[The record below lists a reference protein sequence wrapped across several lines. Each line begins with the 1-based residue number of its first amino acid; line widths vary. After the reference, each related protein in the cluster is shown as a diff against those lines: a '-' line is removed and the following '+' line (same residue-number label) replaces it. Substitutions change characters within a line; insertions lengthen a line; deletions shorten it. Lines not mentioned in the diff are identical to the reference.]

1 MREMW
6 PWWLGVALV
15 GAVLWFLISSAGK
28 RDSAEAHRLVEAG
41 ALLVDVRTPGEFA
54 AGHIDGAL
62 NIPVDQI
69 EARAKELGARDRPVV
84 VYCRSGAR
92 SAAAAATLKRMG
104 FQKIEDIGSMRN
116 W

>member
-6 PWWLGVALV
+6 PWILGVVAVV
-15 GAVLWFLISSAGK
+15 GVFAVIVMGAGK
-28 RDSAEAHRLVEAG
+28 RDSAEAHRLVEGG

-54 AGHIDGAL
+54 AGHLDGAV
-62 NIPVDQI
+62 NIPVDQLK
-69 EARAKELGARDRPVV
+69 ARLRELPDKQRPVV

-92 SAAAAATLKRMG
+92 SAAAAGTLKAAG
-104 FQKIEDIGSMRN
+104 YAQVEDLGAMRN